1 MPERRRRT
9 QTPPERENSQQ
20 RHEQKLQDLHAQ
32 LAAQVQSL
40 TSGDQWKRYLRAAA
54 TFRDYSLNNLLL
66 IVAQRPDATQV
77 AGYGAWQKLGR
88 QVRKGEKGIQIIAPI
103 VRRILQKELDYEP
116 SEDDRPVNKQHSAT
130 AAEHDDGKTTVPVQK
145 QVTRF
150 RVAHVFDV
158 SQTDGDALP
167 DPPASVSLTGDVA
180 ADLWSDLEQV
190 ATANG
195 WRVDREPI
203 ESEANGRTYFA
214 DRLIRVRPDLS
225 PAQSVKTFAH
235 ELGHA
240 LLEHQSGVHRGL
252 AEVEAESVAYVVMA
266 AHGID
271 AGSFSFPY
279 IAGWGSGHDQQDA
292 ADMVRATADRVLTTA
307 RTILGSGTA
316 IHPTAASDD
325 AEALANRAAANAQAI
340 AAVADQAALT
350 AARPLA
356 TYAPPATPVV
366 EPGRATHVQQGDPP
380 LFAPEWKLDR
390 LKAVNEDVASLY
402 RTQLAKSPSVRRYLA
417 DRLGAGASLSQWTI
431 GYAPNSWTAAVDY
444 LRRRGHTDE
453 NIVEAGV
460 GLISRHGTL
469 VDRFRDRVMFAVR
482 TADGTHCGWIGRI
495 MPGADHGDAPKY
507 LNTPATPLYTKGELL
522 LGLYEQQNALT
533 SAVPVVVEGPFDQ
546 LAIAATEHNN
556 GRVIGLSAAG
566 TAVTAEHLTLL
577 DARLPSG
584 REIVFAL
591 DGDAAGTVAVARS
604 AEMALRLDRE
614 IYVTVLQ
621 DGHDPASHAHE
632 TGATSLSA
640 YLGPPRRQPA
650 LDFLVDMRIQRHADQ
665 MQWVEG
671 QIEAMHDVAQLFA
684 SQPASRI
691 IEPALRAAA
700 RLHVDP
706 VHMSTAIARA
716 RKERGF
722 GSGLFH
728 TGVNSLQHNGSSPDP
743 PAPSAAAVAAQSAP
757 QPPTATFCATATAH
771 TAAPPTSRPWS
782 SHPSPDYS
790 AGR

>member
-1 MPERRRRT
+1 MPGSRRRT
-9 QTPPERENSQQ
+9 QTPTERENSQQ
-20 RHEQKLQDLHAQ
+20 RREQKLQDLHAQ
-32 LAAQVQSL
+32 LATQVQSL

-66 IVAQRPDATQV
+66 IVAQRPDATHV

-103 VRRILQKELDYEP
+103 MRRTPHKELEREP
-116 SEDDRPVNKQHSAT
+116 SEDDRPVHEHHSAT
-130 AAEHDDGKTTVPVQK
+130 AEERDDAKTTVPVQK

-150 RVAHVFDV
+150 RVTHVFDI

-167 DPPASVSLTGDVA
+167 DPPASVPLTGDVA
-180 ADLWSDLEQV
+180 ANLWSDLEQV
-190 ATANG
+190 ATTNG
-195 WRVDREPI
+195 WKVDREPI
-203 ESEANGRTYFA
+203 ENEASGRTYFA

-279 IAGWGSGHDQQDA
+279 IAGWGSGNGQQDA
-292 ADMVRATADRVLTTA
+292 AEIVRATADRVLTTA

-316 IHPTAASDD
+316 IYATAASDD
-325 AEALANRAAANAQAI
+325 AEALANRAATNARAI

-350 AARPLA
+350 AARPLG

-366 EPGRATHVQQGDPP
+366 EPGRTTHVQQDDPP

-402 RTQLAKSPSVRRYLA
+402 RAQLAKSPSVRRYLA
-417 DRLGAGASLSQWTI
+417 DRLGAGVPLSQWTI
-431 GYAPNSWTAAVDY
+431 GYAPNSWTATVDY

-460 GLISRHGTL
+460 GLISRRGTL

-482 TADGTHCGWIGRI
+482 AADGTHCGWIGRI
-495 MPGADHGDAPKY
+495 MPGADHGDVPKY

-566 TAVTAEHLTLL
+566 TAVTAEHLALL

-591 DGDAAGTVAVARS
+591 DGDAAGTLAVARS

-621 DGHDPASHAHE
+621 DGHDPASYAHE

-665 MQWVEG
+665 LQWVEG
-671 QIEAMHDVAQLFA
+671 QIEAMHDVAQLLA
-684 SQPASRI
+684 TQPASRSTD
-691 IEPALRAAA
+691 PALRTAI
-700 RLHVDP
+700 RLGVDP
-706 VHMSTAIARA
+706 VHMSNAIAQSREEHDSA
-716 RKERGF
+716 PGR
-722 GSGLFH
+722 FH
-728 TGVNSLQHNGSSPDP
+728 ESAIPLQHRHSSPDP
-743 PAPSAAAVAAQSAP
+743 PIRSAAVLAAQASSAP
-757 QPPTATFCATATAH
+757 VKSTLRARMATCAAL
-771 TAAPPTSRPWS
+771 PTSRS
-782 SHPSPDYS
+782 RRS
-790 AGR
+790 AQEADHDLAAD